1 MKCKRENDGRKY
13 DHHTL
18 QVMRMQAIKAVQ
30 GGQSATEVAK
40 AYGINRQTIY
50 RWMSN
55 YLSGGQNALLAKPIS
70 GRPSKLSEK
79 QMKWITEAVR
89 NDTPQQYEFEFA
101 LWTLK
106 IIGALIKKRFDI
118 KLLTFTKVKLYSDR
132 FNWYNLAHEVQTR
145 K

>member
-1 MKCKRENDGRKY
+1 MKCNRENDGRKY

-50 RWMSN
+50 RWMAN
-55 YLSGGQNALLAKPIS
+55 YLSGGQEALLAKPIP
-70 GRPSKLSEK
+70 GRPSKLSDK
-79 QMKWITEAVR
+79 QMRWIAEAVR
-89 NDTPQQYEFEFA
+89 NDTPQQYEFEFS

-106 IIGALIKKRFDI
+106 IIGTLIQKQFDI
-118 KLLTFTKVKLYSDR
+118 KLSINTLSRVMKLLGFTAQKPLY
-132 FNWYNLAHEVQTR
+132 
-145 K
+145 